1 MPSITPFL
9 WFDDQAEEAVN
20 FYLSIFN
27 DARVLTQTRYGEVG
41 PGPDGSIMTI
51 EFELQGQKLV
61 ALNGGPHFTFNEAVS
76 FVVNC
81 ETAEELDHFWE
92 KLSEGGQQSNCGWLK
107 DKFGVSW
114 QVVPTLLYRLINDAN
129 QEKSQ
134 MVMAAMLQMRKLDMV
149 GLQTAYDDA

>member
-20 FYLSIFN
+20 FYLSIFD
-27 DARVLTQTRYGEVG
+27 DAKVLTQARYGEVG
-41 PGPDGSIMTI
+41 PGPEGSIMTI

-81 ETAEELDHFWE
+81 ETGEELDHYWE
-92 KLSEGGQQSNCGWLK
+92 KLSEGGEQSHCGWLK

-114 QVVPTLLYRLINDAN
+114 QVVPTLLHRLISDAN
-129 QEKSQ
+129 QEKAQ
-134 MVMAAMLQMRKLDMV
+134 MVMAAMLQMRKLDMA

>member
-20 FYLSIFN
+20 FYLSIFD
-27 DARVLTQTRYGEVG
+27 DARVLTQTRFGEVG

-92 KLSEGGQQSNCGWLK
+92 KLSEGGQQSHCGWLK

-134 MVMAAMLQMRKLDMV
+134 MVMAAMLQMGKLDMV

>member
-20 FYLSIFN
+20 FYLSIFE
-27 DARVLTQTRYGEVG
+27 DAKVLTQARYGEVG
-41 PGPDGSIMTI
+41 PGPEGSIMTI

-81 ETAEELDHFWE
+81 ETGEELDHYWE
-92 KLSEGGQQSNCGWLK
+92 KLSEGGEQSHCGWLK

-114 QVVPTLLYRLINDAN
+114 QVVPTLLHRLISDAN
-129 QEKSQ
+129 QEKAQ
-134 MVMAAMLQMRKLDMV
+134 MVMAAMLQMRKLDMA